1 VTAPD
6 RDARWSAQ
14 DSLSGLMPRLDR
26 CVRRGGTVR
35 LTRDE
40 CRAVLALVD
49 ALAAKPGEPEPL
61 A

>member
-1 VTAPD
+1 
-6 RDARWSAQ
+6 
-14 DSLSGLMPRLDR
+14 MPRLDR